1 MGAKYLPTV
10 RDQKLNRRFQQKQ
23 NPLPFF
29 KKPSGLKGAKK
40 NKKTP

>member
-10 RDQKLNRRFQQKQ
+10 RDLKASRRFQEKT
-23 NPLPFF
+23 NPLPFT

-40 NKKTP
+40 TKKP